1 MLPQHETKT
10 TSQEYLALE
19 RASRVRH
26 EFLDGEIFAMTGAT
40 RRHNRI
46 AVNLVHMLST
56 QLAARPCGIYVS
68 DMRVKIE
75 AIEKYT
81 YPDVVVACE
90 QEIFEDTEED
100 TLLNPILIIEI
111 LSDSTEAYDRGDK
124 FFHYRAIMS
133 FAEYILVSQKK
144 PYMERFT
151 HQSDGSWLY
160 SCFDDIHQKFES
172 SSTGCTINLKEVY
185 EKVSFSNP

>member
-1 MLPQHETKT
+1 MLPQHKTKVT
-10 TSQEYLALE
+10 PQEYLAFE
-19 RASRVRH
+19 RTSEIRH

-46 AVNLVHMLST
+46 AVNLVHMLSA
-56 QLAARPCGIYVS
+56 QLVARPCGIYVS

-90 QEIFEDTEED
+90 PETFEDTEEN

-124 FFHYRAIMS
+124 FFHYRAMTS
-133 FAEYILVSQKK
+133 FIEYILVSQKI
-144 PYMERFT
+144 PCMERFT
-151 HQSDGSWLY
+151 RQSDGSWLY
-160 SCFDDIHQKFES
+160 SCFDDIQQKFQS

-185 EKVSFSNP
+185 EKVSF